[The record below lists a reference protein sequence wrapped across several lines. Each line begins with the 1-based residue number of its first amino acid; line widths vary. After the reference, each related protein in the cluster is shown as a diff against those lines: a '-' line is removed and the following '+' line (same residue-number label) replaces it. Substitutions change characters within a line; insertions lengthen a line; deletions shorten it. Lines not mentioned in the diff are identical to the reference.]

1 MLNKIKNKFLLIIL
15 LLLFIVSAFPVSG
28 ADFNNTKEFVE
39 YIYANYAEQ
48 DFSEVYSLFAP
59 ELKNILDREK
69 YLNFQENNF
78 NKYDLELKNILVD
91 DIEELSYKEFKKEFP
106 FLNYEGSFYSARVRY
121 LLVFEKL
128 GEREEEIEKRVYLRE
143 YSSSNYEKSDK
154 RYYSLFWDPEP
165 ILGKND
171 DESRKDDEQ

>member
-1 MLNKIKNKFLLIIL
+1 
-15 LLLFIVSAFPVSG
+15 VSAFPVSG

-48 DFSEVYSLFAP
+48 DFSEV
-59 ELKNILDREK
+59 DREK

>member
-15 LLLFIVSAFPVSG
+15 LLFLLISASQVSA

-59 ELKNILDREK
+59 ELKSILDREK
-69 YLNFQENNF
+69 YLNFQEKNF
-78 NKYDLELKNILVD
+78 NKYNLELKNIMVD
-91 DIEELSYKEFKKEFP
+91 DIKELSYKEFKKEFP

-165 ILGKND
+165 ISAKD
-171 DESRKDDEQ
+171 DESRKDDEE